1 MIKIKNSIRVC
12 INAILTTLVGMFIT
26 SCEEWSNGGGGTL
39 CLYGSPWAE
48 YDVKGGVTSETNE
61 PLKSMQVVVKA
72 QDEYAE
78 PDTVYTNEEG
88 RYQCNYGITSFG
100 EECVQVIVNDTT
112 GEYESDTLHI
122 APRQMQEV
130 EKGSWNVKYNVDA
143 DFQLKKK

>member
-1 MIKIKNSIRVC
+1 MKKIKNSIRVC
-12 INAILTTLVGMFIT
+12 LNAVLTTLIGMFIT
-26 SCEEWSNGGGGTL
+26 SCEEGPKGGGVVEM
-39 CLYGSPWAE
+39 YGVPMAE
-48 YDVKGGVTSETNE
+48 YDVQGEVMNETNE

-72 QDEYAE
+72 NDEYAW

-88 RYQCNYGITSFG
+88 KYQCNYGITSFG

-122 APRQMQEV
+122 APNQMLEV
-130 EKGSWNVKYNVDA
+130 EKDSWNVKYNVDA

>member
-1 MIKIKNSIRVC
+1 MKKIKNSIRFC
-12 INAILTTLVGMFIT
+12 LNTILTTLVGMFIT
-26 SCEEWSNGGGGTL
+26 SCKEGPKGGGVVEM
-39 CLYGSPWAE
+39 YGVPMAE
-48 YDVKGGVTSETNE
+48 YDVQGEVMNETNE

-72 QDEYAE
+72 NDDYAW

-88 RYQCNYGITSFG
+88 KYQCKYGTTSFG
-100 EECVQVIVNDTT
+100 EECLQVIVNDTT

-122 APRQMQEV
+122 APKQMQEI